1 MTLAAPTLLLW
12 WNLNTENKN
21 YNISRPLA
29 FKSQREWYQ
38 SKTYFITISS
48 QKSAKLIHSWDTA
61 DFRVSW
67 TKRPWSFL
75 TTPTQKSLDQ
85 LLASLYLFQRA
96 KNQFIPSVH
105 FWDTVNSEFH
115 DQTGHIHLPLFPPQ
129 NFLINF

>member
-1 MTLAAPTLLLW
+1 MTAPTLLLW
-12 WNLNTENKN
+12 WNLNIENKN

-48 QKSAKLIHSWDTA
+48 QKSAKLIHSCDTA

-85 LLASLYLFQRA
+85 LLASLYFFQRA